1 MIQISERL
9 QHAAAMVTP
18 GNRLADVGTDHGY
31 VPIYLIQKG
40 IIPNAIAMDINAGP
54 LERAKEHIEQYG
66 LGGYIQ
72 TRQSDGVAAL
82 QPQEADSILIAG
94 MGGGLVIHILTDGKN
109 VCTQAKE
116 LILQPQ
122 SELQN
127 VRVYLREHGFA
138 IVEERMVLE
147 DGKYYP
153 MMKVTYKGENDCKL
167 SEKKVKLYQM
177 IEDKY
182 GPLLL
187 REQNTVLL
195 QYLQKEEM
203 LYRNIRSELQK
214 LPASEKIAARLAEV
228 EQELVYI
235 KEATEWD
242 RHFR

>member
-94 MGGGLVIHILTDGKN
+94 MGGGLVMHILTDGKN
-109 VCTQAKE
+109 VCMQAKE

-122 SELQN
+122 SELER
-127 VRVYLREHGFA
+127 VRRFLDENGYV
-138 IVEERMVLE
+138 VDEEDMVLE
-147 DGKYYP
+147 EGKFYP
-153 MMKVTYKGENDCKL
+153 MMRVHYEKEHAAYVDELSYLYGKKL
-167 SEKKVKLYQM
+167 LNS
-177 IEDKY
+177 
-182 GPLLL
+182 
-187 REQNTVLL
+187 QNKVLL
-195 QYLQKEEM
+195 QYLQQEKRI
-203 LYRNIRSELQK
+203 YDGIRQNLVKMDDS
-214 LPASEKIAARLAEV
+214 PKIKTRLKEV
-228 EQELVYI
+228 EQILAWNQKAISYFE
-235 KEATEWD
+235 
-242 RHFR
+242 

>member
-94 MGGGLVIHILTDGKN
+94 MGGGLVMHILTDGKN

-122 SELQN
+122 SELER
-127 VRVYLREHGFA
+127 VRRFLDESGYV
-138 IVEERMVLE
+138 VDEEDMVLE
-147 DGKYYP
+147 EGKFYP
-153 MMKVTYKGENDCKL
+153 MMRVHYEKEHAACVDELSYLYGKKL
-167 SEKKVKLYQM
+167 LNS
-177 IEDKY
+177 
-182 GPLLL
+182 
-187 REQNTVLL
+187 QNKVLL
-195 QYLQKEEM
+195 QYLQQEKRV
-203 LYRNIRSELQK
+203 YDGIRQNLVKMDDS
-214 LPASEKIAARLAEV
+214 PKIKTRLKEV
-228 EQELVYI
+228 EQILARNQKAISYFE
-235 KEATEWD
+235 
-242 RHFR
+242 